1 MDHGLDQGR
10 GSEFFDDRSEVFRPE
25 NRGGFMMRKKLA
37 SLGMTALLLAGL
49 VATSQTVSAKEM
61 SIQERIAAGKKIAWN
76 RRGGNCLACHVM
88 DNGELPGNT
97 APALMMMKQRYPDWH
112 DLRAQIWDPRVR
124 NPNAFMPPFGA
135 HRILSER
142 EIDLVTD
149 YIHSL

>member
-1 MDHGLDQGR
+1 
-10 GSEFFDDRSEVFRPE
+10 
-25 NRGGFMMRKKLA
+25 MMRKKLA

-76 RRGGNCLACHVM
+76 RQKGNCLACHQM
-88 DNGELPGNT
+88 DNGDLPGNT
-97 APALMMMKQRYPDWH
+97 APALMMMKQRYPDWK

-135 HRILSER
+135 HRILSEG
-142 EIDLVTD
+142 EID
-149 YIHSL
+149 